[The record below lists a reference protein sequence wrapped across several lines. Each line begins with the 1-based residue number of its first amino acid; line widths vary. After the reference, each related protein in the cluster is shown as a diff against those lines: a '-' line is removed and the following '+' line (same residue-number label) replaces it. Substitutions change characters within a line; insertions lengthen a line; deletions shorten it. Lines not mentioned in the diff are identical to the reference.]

1 MRVHFQYGWVLTE
14 GKNREIRKLLEHF
27 GPIANRLMWVQYCH
41 FALNDLVIGTVKDVL
56 PAKVKAFAE
65 HLAARAVD
73 L

>member
-1 MRVHFQYGWVLTE
+1 MRVHFQCGWVLTE
-14 GKNREIRKLLEHF
+14 GKNREIRKLLGHF
-27 GPIANRLMWVQYCH
+27 GSIANRLMWVHYCP
-41 FALNDLVIGTVKDVL
+41 FALNGPAIGAVKDVL